1 MGKETKKSFTDA
13 ITQKQVIGLIVS
25 IIVYIVIRLLPL
37 ASTGLE
43 PAGQKA
49 LAALMWMVVVLIT
62 NCLSTMLSTLIFAA
76 LIILTGVM
84 NQGALFTAF
93 GTSPFLLVLGLGIV
107 AVGMTKTNLG
117 ARIAFGLMKTI
128 GRTPALLLLAV
139 MLTGGILSAFIA
151 NLPALLAV
159 CPIIVSVLH
168 TLHEQP
174 ETSKL
179 GKAMF
184 IGLIWAGGAGGLCF
198 ISSAATNAAG
208 VGAVSAATDGAI
220 NISFS
225 QFATMGIPTGII
237 MLLSGWVFLSLWFG
251 LFRKENVLNKELLES
266 EHEKLGKIEAV
277 EIRYT
282 IYLIAMV
289 VCFFLGGNYGIMPP
303 TVGLVFAALCMCP
316 VIGVISAQDAMK
328 GQNWAMMFQIGFFV
342 GFAGAISS
350 TGLGDWLATVLFGGL
365 NVANPFVLLLIV
377 TCLGHIVNFLVPGGG
392 AGLVVMPAVMALSSM
407 AGIETAY
414 LGLMMVFVV
423 AWSQLMPVQP
433 QYLVVQGNTGGY
445 LQVKDY
451 VLPNIIITIVWTI
464 LLVPAYYL
472 LAPLAGLL

>member
-1 MGKETKKSFTDA
+1 METEKKTLTDS
-13 ITQKQVIGLIVS
+13 ISKKQLISLLIS
-25 IIVYIVIRLLPL
+25 IAVYIIIRLLPL

-76 LIILTGVM
+76 LIILSGVM
-84 NQGALFTAF
+84 GQGALFTAF

-107 AVGMTKTNLG
+107 AVGMTRTNLG

-128 GRTPALLLLAV
+128 GRTPALMLLAI
-139 MLTGGILSAFIA
+139 MLTGGVLSAFIA

-168 TLHEQP
+168 TLHEEP
-174 ETSKL
+174 GTSKL

-208 VGAVSAATDGAI
+208 VGAIASATEGAI
-220 NISFS
+220 SVGFG
-225 QFATMGIPTGII
+225 QFAVVGVPTGIV

-251 LFRKENVLNKELLES
+251 LFKKENKLDRNFLDKE
-266 EHEKLGKIEAV
+266 HDKLGKMEPV
-277 EIRYT
+277 EIRYA
-282 IYLIAMV
+282 IYLILMV
-289 VCFFLGGNYGIMPP
+289 VCFFVGSNYGINPP

-316 VIGVISAQDAMK
+316 KIGVVPAQEAVK

-350 TGLGDWLATVLFGGL
+350 TGLGDWLATVLFGNL
-365 NVANPFVLLLIV
+365 NVASPFMLLIIV
-377 TCLGHIVNFLVPGGG
+377 TCLGHVVNFLVPGGG

-407 AGIETAY
+407 AGIDTAF

-451 VLPNIIITIVWTI
+451 VLPNIIITVVWTI
-464 LLVPAYYL
+464 LLVPVFYL
-472 LAPLAGLL
+472 VAPMAGLL